1 MLPAVDFNDQFPLAA
16 AKVHYVWA
24 NRKLADE
31 SQAAQSAISHREPD
45 QVFGFSAVQTKQSSW
60 ASKGAIANGQPSSG
74 LRPPSPFQGE
84 GLISPSPRRGEGDPG
99 APPGSGEGAST
110 LVRTLIRSP
119 TTFSLLGRRSD

>member
-84 GLISPSPRRGEGDPG
+84 WQFQ
-99 APPGSGEGAST
+99 
-110 LVRTLIRSP
+110 RTLIRSS
-119 TTFSLLGRRSD
+119 TTFSLSGRRFD

>member
-16 AKVHYVWA
+16 AEIHYVWA

-45 QVFGFSAVQTKQSSW
+45 QVFGFSAVQTKQPSW
-60 ASKGAIANGQPSSG
+60 APKGAIANGQPSSG

-84 GLISPSPRRGEGDPG
+84 GAVATDPHPVFDHLLPSRAKVCSHDHVLPEPLAPAGRG
-99 APPGSGEGAST
+99 
-110 LVRTLIRSP
+110 
-119 TTFSLLGRRSD
+119 